1 MTLLE
6 VIVALTVAGAALA
19 AGAAVLGFLS
29 DQQMRSGAQAITS
42 ASGVRTTIR
51 NWTSDARLYTE
62 GDAEFRG
69 ARRGVPSTSLMEPSN
84 DQENDELTF
93 VTVSPTQVSPSGTQV
108 HIHVLRSADS
118 SGSLGLVA
126 DLTPFRRP
134 GVPIRVSLMPK
145 AKGFR
150 ARYLGSAFGHGVWQ
164 PSWVS
169 TSVLPAA
176 VELRVLFDSAAHA
189 EPTDVAARALLAQ
202 PMMVVVAGRR

>member
-42 ASGVRTTIR
+42 ASAVRTTIR

-69 ARRGVPSTSLMEPSN
+69 ARRGAPSTSLMEPSN
-84 DQENDELTF
+84 GQENDELTF
-93 VTVSPTQVSPSGTQV
+93 VTVSPTQVSLSGTQV
-108 HIHVLRSADS
+108 HIHMQRGADS
-118 SGSLGLVA
+118 SGTLGLVA

-134 GVPIRVSLMPK
+134 GVPIRVSLMPE
-145 AKGFR
+145 AKGFH
-150 ARYLGSAFGHGVWQ
+150 ARYLGSVFGHGVWQ
-164 PSWVS
+164 QSWVS

-176 VELRVLFDSAAHA
+176 VELRVVFDSTSRA

-202 PMMVVVAGRR
+202 PMMILVAGRR

>member
-42 ASGVRTTIR
+42 ASAVRTTMR
-51 NWTSDARLYTE
+51 GWMADARLYTE

-69 ARRGVPSTSLMEPSN
+69 ARHGVRSATVIEATTS
-84 DQENDELTF
+84 QEDDELTF

-108 HIHVLRSADS
+108 HLHLLRSADS
-118 SGSLGLVA
+118 TGTLGLVA

-134 GVPIRVSLMPK
+134 GAPVRVSLMPD
-145 AKGFR
+145 ARGFR

-164 PSWVS
+164 QSWVS

-202 PMMVVVAGRR
+202 PMTIVVAGRR